1 MLNEGRKKSKRYVA
15 RVVKKPKDDPGV
27 CMITESR
34 GGVGD
39 AEFVGSFPPIID
51 LKVDRTKEQT
61 RSEVDRGIS

>member
-1 MLNEGRKKSKRYVA
+1 MLE
-15 RVVKKPKDDPGV
+15 VKKPKDDPGV

-39 AEFVGSFPPIID
+39 AQFVGSFPPIID
-51 LKVDRTKEQT
+51 LKVDRTKKQT